1 MMTENQKTTPNQTL
15 QRTGCIKG
23 QVIYQGLTLLV
34 KFELLLITAFL
45 IVGCDR
51 WFLDTYWRSGNFR
64 LVAVDSP
71 GQMALIESGEKGEEL
86 VGPTIYAV
94 GSDER
99 FVIVAQH
106 PAKNRF
112 GDCDKSV
119 TYYYIINRDPD
130 GGPFKSERVRGPLS
144 KPDFDALSASL
155 SLPTLTKV
163 FNELK

>member
-1 MMTENQKTTPNQTL
+1 MTSLAK
-15 QRTGCIKG
+15 C
-23 QVIYQGLTLLV
+23 
-34 KFELLLITAFL
+34 ELLLVTAFL
-45 IVGCDR
+45 IAGCDR
-51 WFLDTYWRSGNFR
+51 WSLDTHWRSGNFR

-71 GQMALIESGEKGEEL
+71 GQMTLIESGEKETEL

-106 PAKNRF
+106 PATNRF

-119 TYYYIINRDPD
+119 SYYYIIHRDPD
-130 GGPFKSERVRGPLS
+130 GGPSKNERVRGPLG
-144 KPDFDALSASL
+144 KPEFDALSASL
-155 SLPTLTKV
+155 SLPSFTKV